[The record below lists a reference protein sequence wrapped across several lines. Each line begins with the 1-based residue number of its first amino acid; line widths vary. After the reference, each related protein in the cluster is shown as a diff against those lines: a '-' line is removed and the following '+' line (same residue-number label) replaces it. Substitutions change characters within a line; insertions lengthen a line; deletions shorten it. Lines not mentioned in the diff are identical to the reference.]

1 MLWLLIVNHVKSLL
15 ETSDVTLKQERQNAL
30 EALLDTLSVATEVEI
45 FSAEQSLV
53 SPFFSSR
60 LEMQS
65 HELWGVSLNELK
77 TSLNLVVYIA
87 IVYLANP
94 WLLLIWLTH
103 NYCLFG

>member
-53 SPFFSSR
+53 SPFLFSLRNAVTRALGCFS
-60 LEMQS
+60 
-65 HELWGVSLNELK
+65 K
-77 TSLNLVVYIA
+77 
-87 IVYLANP
+87 
-94 WLLLIWLTH
+94 
-103 NYCLFG
+103 